1 MLLISDKHTIQ
12 TTLGV
17 QSSPSILLCMVLSD
31 KASCVQEYICVE
43 FPVNVT
49 YMVYQMLVC
58 SKKNS
63 SAYFYSDSDDDNSL
77 EYVPL

>member
-1 MLLISDKHTIQ
+1 M
-12 TTLGV
+12 
-17 QSSPSILLCMVLSD
+17 
-31 KASCVQEYICVE
+31 E

-58 SKKNS
+58 SKNS

>member
-1 MLLISDKHTIQ
+1 
-12 TTLGV
+12 
-17 QSSPSILLCMVLSD
+17 
-31 KASCVQEYICVE
+31 VE

-77 EYVPL
+77 EGAEEDLEGDADELNRRSPHFSAVKVCKALSFC